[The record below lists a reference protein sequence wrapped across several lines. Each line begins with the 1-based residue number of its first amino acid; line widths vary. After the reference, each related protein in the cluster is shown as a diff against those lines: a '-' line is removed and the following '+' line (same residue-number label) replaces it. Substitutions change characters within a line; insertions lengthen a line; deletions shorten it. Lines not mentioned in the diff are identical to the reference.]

1 MTFNATAIRIVMLAK
16 GFAYFDNGDYNL
28 NIVGV
33 RNSVTGKVITNWFDD
48 LLTVS
53 YKLRGEQMYHQWPI
67 TTDPGLKGA
76 ITYDNPKGV
85 ARLVPGQYR
94 GAYQLGLHR
103 GRYKALVQRK
113 PVTVWRDSDRDKEYD
128 ELRTDNGL
136 FGINIHKAGRDSVI
150 VDNWSHGCQ
159 VFKRSAEYDEFIKL
173 CEFSRELYGN
183 SFTYTLL
190 NSNDIN

>member
-1 MTFNATAIRIVMLAK
+1 MTYNANVIRSVMLAK
-16 GFAYFDNGDYNL
+16 GYAYFDNGDYNL
-28 NIVGV
+28 NIIGV

-48 LLTVS
+48 VLTVS
-53 YKLRGEQMYHQWPI
+53 YKLRGEQMFNQWPI

-94 GAYQLGLHR
+94 GAYQIGLHR

-113 PVTVWRDSDRDKEYD
+113 PVTVWRDANKDTKFD
-128 ELRTDNGL
+128 EVATQTGM
-136 FGINIHKAGRDSVI
+136 FGINIHKAGRNSVA
-150 VDNWSHGCQ
+150 VDDWSHGCQ
-159 VFKRSAEYDEFIKL
+159 VFKRWTDYNQFIAL
-173 CEFSRELYGN
+173 CEMARSIYGN

-190 NSNDIN
+190 ESDDIK